1 MSYELVINTTFSKK
15 LGQKN
20 SEVYNTTSVKY
31 QKIVRVKNTPT
42 DQTINIYYKISNVIV
57 IFF

>member
-42 DQTINIYYKISNVIV
+42 DQTINKDSR
-57 IFF
+57 